1 MKHLSIY
8 SLFFRWL
15 PLIGLLYLVAPAVQ
29 AQTPITKSI
38 RIIVP
43 YGPGGATDAL
53 ARLIAPYVGD
63 EFGQQAVVENRPGA
77 GSTIGANVFLMQSVP
92 PESLVLMDDHR
103 LKVTAK
109 KERTVAAIDWQ
120 I

>member
-1 MKHLSIY
+1 M
-8 SLFFRWL
+8 
-15 PLIGLLYLVAPAVQ
+15 APAAQ
-29 AQTPITKSI
+29 AQTLITKSI

-77 GSTIGANVFLMQSVP
+77 GSTIGTLAVAKAEPDGLTIGMIDAAFITNP
-92 PESLVLMDDHR
+92 SLVSKLPYDT
-103 LKVTAK
+103 L
-109 KERTVAAIDWQ
+109 
-120 I
+120 